1 MSSRFNR
8 SIPQPYNCQFEPGKP
23 VQPEYLCST
32 AVEECA
38 CVESRPTPCGNDTSE
53 NTQSFP
59 LILLI
64 ILLCIIC
71 K

>member
-8 SIPQPYNCQFEPGKP
+8 SIPQPYNCQFESGKP

-38 CVESRPTPCGNDTSE
+38 CAENRQNPCNNDTAE
-53 NTQSFP
+53 NTQSLP
-59 LILLI
+59 LIPLI
-64 ILLCIIC
+64 IILCLLN